1 MSLLSNL
8 VQLSGLWWLLWED
21 KASQLS
27 HQLWDTIFLP
37 QLSQSNIHGT
47 LEGFSSQSFTHL
59 WAKFLALF
67 IICARLE
74 FRQRP
79 ELPLK
84 ETRWWSI
91 VNWNTAFSLLSLCC
105 TPLVTQSWCSHS
117 PHTSRPCALFHTTT
131 KLATAKGVLRGC
143 AQSVVRSQW
152 GLRGTVFTA
161 PLLMRTFSPFELKA
175 CATRIL
181 KLGSLQ
187 RETQFS

>member
-27 HQLWDTIFLP
+27 HLLWDTIFLP

-47 LEGFSSQSFTHL
+47 LEGFSSQSFTHS

-74 FRQRP
+74 FQQRP

-117 PHTSRPCALFHTTT
+117 PRTSWPCALFHTRSLPTWEWLLP
-131 KLATAKGVLRGC
+131 LARIANEACNGKRGFAMFCGV
-143 AQSVVRSQW
+143 AH
-152 GLRGTVFTA
+152 
-161 PLLMRTFSPFELKA
+161 KA
-175 CATRIL
+175 
-181 KLGSLQ
+181 
-187 RETQFS
+187 